1 MRRAFQLTGPGV
13 ARQRGLGAIPDARPM
28 LFVGNHQTYALD
40 IGFLVEQ
47 LVKERGI
54 MPRGL
59 AHPAI
64 FAVRADVAVLQ
75 HWGGVAWVC
84 VSDSSGIV
92 AASAGSGWRQKGPG
106 HAGLWQLH
114 DDIWRR
120 AGVWL
125 LVACV
130 SAYSLY

>member
-1 MRRAFQLTGPGV
+1 M
-13 ARQRGLGAIPDARPM
+13 RPM

-64 FAVRADVAVLQ
+64 FAVRCGPVGCCISAMCAPAAAQAAHADPAL
-75 HWGGVAWVC
+75 
-84 VSDSSGIV
+84 S
-92 AASAGSGWRQKGPG
+92 ASAGSDRRQEGRG
-106 HAGLWQLH
+106 HTGLWQLH
-114 DDIWRR
+114 DDVWRR
-120 AGVWL
+120 AGAWL
-125 LVACV
+125 LIASV
-130 SAYSLY
+130 SASSLVCFSAS

>member
-1 MRRAFQLTGPGV
+1 MPAYCSYKHRLEGLPRRAFQLTELGA

-64 FAVRADVAVLQ
+64 FAVRADVV
-75 HWGGVAWVC
+75 VAATSVWC
-84 VSDSSGIV
+84 SSG
-92 AASAGSGWRQKGPG
+92 
-106 HAGLWQLH
+106 L
-114 DDIWRR
+114 
-120 AGVWL
+120 
-125 LVACV
+125 CE
-130 SAYSLY
+130 